1 MTVRELREVALRLD
15 ADRVV
20 SLLHPGGGRARRHR
34 RLADAAAARADRDRR
49 PVGGRRQVY
58 RRRKSAQRV
67 RHPGSAPGDAR
78 PDAPGRPV
86 QLMCAPGEAHVLSLH
101 ALAAAPAGR
110 SVPSRLL
117 RAATPARATM
127 AAARRLLGRRTT
139 WTIDGNT
146 GSPRSP
152 AAPAGW

>member
-1 MTVRELREVALRLD
+1 MPTGWCPCFI
-15 ADRVV
+15 RVV
-20 SLLHPGGGRARRHR
+20 DEHGVTVVWQTLLRPALTGIGDQWTDDVGCIAAEHLLSECATRVLHQGMRGRT
-34 RLADAAAARADRDRR
+34 
-49 PVGGRRQVY
+49 RQ
-58 RRRKSAQRV
+58 
-67 RHPGSAPGDAR
+67 
-78 PDAPGRPV
+78 GRPV
-86 QLMCAPGEAHVLSLH
+86 LLMCAPGEAHVLPLH
-101 ALAAAPAGR
+101 ALAAALAER

-117 RAATPARATM
+117 RAATPARATR